1 MKKAVFICLVCALL
15 LAACGTVGGGT
26 VPDTGTVGGG
36 TVPNTGTGGNT
47 PGTEPH
53 ESLPPVTGVE
63 DPNEGG
69 GQIPGVPSEEEI
81 RAMLEKGE
89 GGIYWALDEDDFAR
103 SEPVTIYEIKPYEGY
118 LWDVMFPDAQVL
130 SKEELWD
137 SVNEIL
143 EINMT
148 AVVDGQECDVTAT
161 QHGISF
167 VQTDGWPASLD
178 PEDLLVRLAELT
190 GMAWVETP
198 IAELPDET
206 HYSCQVDGLLIDNE
220 GYFTAEKYY
229 GGYPQLTER
238 ISFNG
243 SKHLGFNASFSLG
256 EAVGTLEPG
265 DLVDPELV
273 KAVCTAYMQEFLD
286 EFPDAPFVDIFDRV
300 ELRYYKK
307 GDTQKLLPAY
317 IVTRKEYVMFSDG
330 TMYMFIKRSL
340 IDAQTGEMMRG
351 G

>member
-1 MKKAVFICLVCALL
+1 MKKAVLICLVFALL
-15 LAACGTVGGGT
+15 LSACGQDGGEV
-26 VPDTGTVGGG
+26 VPDTGSGPGERESVPVAGGESR
-36 TVPNTGTGGNT
+36 PAETGGQT
-47 PGTEPH
+47 AAA
-53 ESLPPVTGVE
+53 
-63 DPNEGG
+63 
-69 GQIPGVPSEEEI
+69 PSEDMI
-81 RAMLEKGE
+81 RFMLSQGR
-89 GGIYWALDEDDFAR
+89 GGIYWAVDEEDFAR
-103 SEPVTIYEIKPYEGY
+103 SEPVTIYEIKPFEGY

-130 SKEELWD
+130 SKEEFWD
-137 SVNEIL
+137 PVNEIL

-190 GMAWVETP
+190 GTAWVESP
-198 IAELPDET
+198 LVEYPDRT
-206 HYSCQVDGLLIDNE
+206 HYVCQVDGLPIDDE
-220 GYFTAEKYY
+220 GYFMAEKYY

-243 SKHLGFNASFSLG
+243 SKHLGFNVSFSLG
-256 EAVGTLEPG
+256 EAVGTVEPG
-265 DLVDPELV
+265 DLTDPELV
-273 KAVCTAYMQEFLD
+273 EAVCTAYMQPFL
-286 EFPDAPFVDIFDRV
+286 ELSEQYSSSFVVIFHRA

-317 IVTRKEYVMFSDG
+317 IVTRTEYDMDTEG
-330 TMYMFIKRSL
+330 TMHKYIKRSL

>member
-1 MKKAVFICLVCALL
+1 MKKAVLLCLVCALL
-15 LAACGTVGGGT
+15 LSACGQDGGEVVPGT
-26 VPDTGTVGGG
+26 GAGGS
-36 TVPNTGTGGNT
+36 TPGTGGQ
-47 PGTEPH
+47 
-53 ESLPPVTGVE
+53 ESVPVVGGENWPAET
-63 DPNEGG
+63 G
-69 GQIPGVPSEEEI
+69 GQAAAAPSEEMI
-81 RAMLEKGE
+81 RFMLTQGR
-89 GGIYWALDEDDFAR
+89 GGIYWAVDEDDFGR

-130 SKEELWD
+130 SKEEFWD

-148 AVVDGQECDVTAT
+148 AVIDGQECDVTAT
-161 QHGISF
+161 QSGISF

-229 GGYPQLTER
+229 GGYPQLTEYSR
-238 ISFNG
+238 NG
-243 SKHLGFNASFSLG
+243 GKHLGFNVSFSLG

-265 DLVDPELV
+265 DLTDPELV
-273 KAVCTAYMQEFLD
+273 EAVRTAYLQEFL
-286 EFPDAPFVDIFDRV
+286 ELRPAVEIFVDA

-317 IVTRKEYVMFSDG
+317 IVTRKVYVMDREG
-330 TMYMFIKRSL
+330 TMHMLIKRSL

>member
-1 MKKAVFICLVCALL
+1 MKKAVLICLVCVLVL
-15 LAACGTVGGGT
+15 SACGRGGGEV
-26 VPDTGTVGGG
+26 VPGTGAGGS
-36 TVPNTGTGGNT
+36 TTGTGGQ
-47 PGTEPH
+47 
-53 ESLPPVTGVE
+53 ESVPVPSGESGPAET
-63 DPNEGG
+63 G
-69 GQIPGVPSEEEI
+69 GQAAAAPSEDMI
-81 RAMLEKGE
+81 RFMLSQGR
-89 GGIYWALDEDDFAR
+89 GGIYWAVDDKDFAR
-103 SEPVTIYEIKPYEGY
+103 SEPVTIYEIKPFEGY

-130 SKEELWD
+130 SKEEFWD
-137 SVNEIL
+137 SVNKIL

-148 AVVDGQECDVTAT
+148 AVIDGQECDVTAT
-161 QHGISF
+161 QSGISF

-190 GMAWVETP
+190 GMTWVETP

-256 EAVGTLEPG
+256 EAVGTVEPG
-265 DLVDPELV
+265 DLTDPELV
-273 KAVCTAYMQEFLD
+273 EAVCTAYMQEFL
-286 EFPDAPFVDIFDRV
+286 ELRPTVDIFVDA

-317 IVTRKEYVMFSDG
+317 IVTREEYYMDSEG
-330 TMYMFIKRSL
+330 TMHMFIKRSL